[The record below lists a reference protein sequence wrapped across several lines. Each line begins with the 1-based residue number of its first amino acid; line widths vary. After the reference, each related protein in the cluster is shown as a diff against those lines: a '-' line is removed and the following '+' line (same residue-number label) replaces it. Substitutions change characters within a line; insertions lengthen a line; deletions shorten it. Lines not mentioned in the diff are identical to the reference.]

1 MKIFIANCTKQ
12 DNLFAYRIP
21 ETAGVKTQAIRMGSQ
36 AQIPGELNHIQV
48 EGIIEQH
55 RIYGLVTVEEFERM
69 KVFVP
74 FVASIDRP
82 VKEETIRR
90 VMALNTGVLVKRGQD
105 MRREAALAVN
115 AVIEQGS
122 TAIETLEMSVE
133 EEHQGSFTDRDA
145 MSEGVRVSRG
155 FNPDGSPKDAPRR
168 GRPRKAA

>member
-1 MKIFIANCTKQ
+1 
-12 DNLFAYRIP
+12 
-21 ETAGVKTQAIRMGSQ
+21 
-36 AQIPGELNHIQV
+36 
-48 EGIIEQH
+48 
-55 RIYGLVTVEEFERM
+55 
-69 KVFVP
+69 
-74 FVASIDRP
+74 

>member
-1 MKIFIANCTKQ
+1 VKIFIANCTKQ

-74 FVASIDRP
+74 FVIAR
-82 VKEETIRR
+82 
-90 VMALNTGVLVKRGQD
+90 
-105 MRREAALAVN
+105 
-115 AVIEQGS
+115 
-122 TAIETLEMSVE
+122 
-133 EEHQGSFTDRDA
+133 
-145 MSEGVRVSRG
+145 
-155 FNPDGSPKDAPRR
+155 
-168 GRPRKAA
+168 